1 MDDQKYRFG
10 VGVLVVASMVIAVI
24 LILFFGAAPNFFA
37 QQYMV
42 TIRFDAAPGVTADT
56 PVRKNGVRVG
66 RVKSVQLLDE
76 DGVDLTLE
84 LDSEFKIRAGELP
97 RIDVGSLIT
106 GDAVVEF
113 IPPTPLSLLERFDG
127 TGGSPQDG
135 LLDENETLLASTP
148 MKDGDFLAGGRVAP
162 DPLDALMN
170 MQDSFDTTLGAIK
183 IAGDQVAAL
192 ALDVRKIIGSGEGE
206 LERISQQTEVTIAN
220 FNQTLDAIESLFRDP
235 NLRSTLDTVATR
247 LPELVDDAQAVL
259 QQVDSTLGAF
269 EGVGLAAEETMK
281 NIADFTA
288 PLGDQGERIVGDAL
302 SALQN
307 LDALLVDLRSVAAR
321 VTSSQG
327 TVARLLDDD
336 QLYYS
341 FINTLQNVES
351 LTHRL
356 QPIVEDA
363 RVVADKVARDPS
375 VIIGLRPAL
384 TGRPRGTGVK

>member
-1 MDDQKYRFG
+1 
-10 VGVLVVASMVIAVI
+10 
-24 LILFFGAAPNFFA
+24 
-37 QQYMV
+37 
-42 TIRFDAAPGVTADT
+42 
-56 PVRKNGVRVG
+56 
-66 RVKSVQLLDE
+66 
-76 DGVDLTLE
+76 
-84 LDSEFKIRAGELP
+84 
-97 RIDVGSLIT
+97 
-106 GDAVVEF
+106 
-113 IPPTPLSLLERFDG
+113 
-127 TGGSPQDG
+127 
-135 LLDENETLLASTP
+135 